1 MKKVRFVPLPLPL
14 PNCLPKGAY
23 ILMRHIYI
31 IIRFMV
37 GRISTLNFRVCNY
50 KIWIL
55 HFLNQTYIAHHNFKR
70 FHISSL
76 DNHTC
81 GPENST

>member
-1 MKKVRFVPLPLPL
+1 MTLLNTQLYFQYKR
-14 PNCLPKGAY
+14 CLYFDEAY
-23 ILMRHIYI
+23 IY

-50 KIWIL
+50 KILIL

-70 FHISSL
+70 FHISLL